1 MATVAEIDLELRMR
15 TEKVRE
21 NLDIS
26 YGKDNTIQ
34 ELLQELSS
42 EYEFNAE
49 TLDVVLLDQNSSG
62 KSCISYLLNTYPNII
77 CFERILI

>member
-62 KSCISYLLNTYPNII
+62 KSYISYLINTYPNINL
-77 CFERILI
+77 F